1 MVAIQKYRQPQKRP
15 RREATMNH
23 STVTAD
29 STTHLKIV
37 ALALIAAIVVVVVG
51 FSARVDGP
59 EIGIARA
66 ASDGLVIKAGK
77 PTQFTTRS
85 GIEIR

>member
-1 MVAIQKYRQPQKRP
+1 
-15 RREATMNH
+15 MNH

-29 STTHLKIV
+29 RNTHLKIV
-37 ALALIAAIVVVVVG
+37 ALALIAATLVVVVG
-51 FSARVDGP
+51 FSARGDRP
-59 EIGIARA
+59 EIGTARA
-66 ASDGLVIKAGK
+66 ASDGLVIKAAK

>member
-1 MVAIQKYRQPQKRP
+1 
-15 RREATMNH
+15 MNH

-29 STTHLKIV
+29 SNTHIKIV
-37 ALALIAAIVVVVVG
+37 ALALIAAIMVVVVG
-51 FSARVDGP
+51 FSARGDRP
-59 EIGIARA
+59 EIGTVRA

>member
-1 MVAIQKYRQPQKRP
+1 VAIHNIGSHNDGRDRK
-15 RREATMNH
+15 ATMNH
-23 STVTAD
+23 STATAD
-29 STTHLKIV
+29 SDTHIKIV
-37 ALALIAAIVVVVVG
+37 ALALVAAIMVVVVG
-51 FSARVDGP
+51 FSARGDRT
-59 EIGIARA
+59 EIGTARA